1 MMNGCVDAL
10 LPQNENKCMSERD
23 QDGGPE
29 KKNVSDAKW
38 DRGKRRKTRSWGR
51 MDEGGEKED
60 RGKLS
65 REGGPAAGC
74 RNVSHACPLDDLA
87 SLECGRYWE

>member
-1 MMNGCVDAL
+1 
-10 LPQNENKCMSERD
+10 
-23 QDGGPE
+23 
-29 KKNVSDAKW
+29 
-38 DRGKRRKTRSWGR
+38 

-60 RGKLS
+60 RGRLNW
-65 REGGPAAGC
+65 EGGPAAAAGC